1 MGGANFK
8 RDPPLIMAAKKGND
22 SLLSLDAKEEGEL
35 PETLK
40 RNLLLEVFIYLFL
53 LQFLLVL

>member
-1 MGGANFK
+1 
-8 RDPPLIMAAKKGND
+8 MAAKKGND